1 MNILQRPDLVAARR
15 QFGHWECDLTQFRKN
30 LGKANVTSPVERV
43 SRFAVLL
50 HNNDRQSQPT
60 MDGLI
65 GVLQPLPHRAR
76 RSSQRTPLEQ
86 TLEQYSQPK
95 WREGSMGDAISREEH
110 GNVPGPAPQVFP
122 AGHQPMYHHTS
133 ALPSSTL
140 GSRTGGRTN
149 DQMRL
154 QNIGSISHRL

>member
-76 RSSQRTPLEQ
+76 RSS
-86 TLEQYSQPK
+86 
-95 WREGSMGDAISREEH
+95 
-110 GNVPGPAPQVFP
+110 
-122 AGHQPMYHHTS
+122 
-133 ALPSSTL
+133 
-140 GSRTGGRTN
+140 
-149 DQMRL
+149 
-154 QNIGSISHRL
+154 